1 MYTVFQKTDEYF
13 VFINSVKNEP
23 ILIVFGRQNPE
34 KKLEISDYNF
44 VHHTSKMYSHCA
56 LRNSQR

>member
-1 MYTVFQKTDEYF
+1 MYTVLQKTDEYF

-34 KKLEISDYNF
+34 KNWK
-44 VHHTSKMYSHCA
+44 
-56 LRNSQR
+56 